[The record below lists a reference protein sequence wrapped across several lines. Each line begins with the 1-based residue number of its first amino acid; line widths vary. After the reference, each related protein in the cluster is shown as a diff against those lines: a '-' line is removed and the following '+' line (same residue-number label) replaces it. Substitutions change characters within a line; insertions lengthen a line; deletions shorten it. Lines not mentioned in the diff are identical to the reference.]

1 MSASHVF
8 VLDGSSSILISN
20 FIEPIFL
27 NSNSEYVM
35 GLTSF
40 ESFNSIPNID
50 ETNNKF
56 YYGNEEIIIPVGSYE
71 INDIEN
77 LLRLKLEETGDT
89 ILTLKANNNT
99 LQTYLK
105 CNKSIDFTKENS
117 IGPLL
122 GFDRKILSANTTHK
136 SDHPVNILK
145 INTLCIECNIIKGS
159 YKNGEPCHIIHH
171 FFPKVPPGFKIIEAP
186 ENVIYLP
193 INVNTITNITV
204 KILDQSGNLV
214 NFRGETVTV
223 GLHLKQL

>member
-1 MSASHVF
+1 MSASRVF
-8 VLDGSSSILISN
+8 VLDGNSSILAN
-20 FIEPIFL
+20 DFIEPIFL
-27 NSNSEYVM
+27 DNNSEYVM

-50 ETNNKF
+50 ETNNNF
-56 YYGNEEIIIPVGSYE
+56 SYGIDTVIMPTGSYE

-77 LLRLKLEETGDT
+77 LLRTIVQETGDV
-89 ILTLKANNNT
+89 LSLKANNNT
-99 LQTYLK
+99 LQTSIK
-105 CNKSIDFTKENS
+105 CNKAIDFTQENS

-122 GFDRKILSANTTHK
+122 GFDRKILAANITHI

-145 INTLCIECNIIKGS
+145 INTLCIECNITKGS
-159 YKNGEPCHIIHH
+159 FKNGEPCHIIHH
-171 FFPKVPPGFKIIEAP
+171 FFPNVPPGFKIIEAP

-214 NFRGETVTV
+214 NFRGETITV
-223 GLHLKQL
+223 GLHLKKI